1 MLQPIP
7 PTEAIRIAV
16 LHALEVLDTDP
27 DARYDCIVNL
37 AAQIAG
43 VPMANISLVDTD
55 RQWFMAKVGVPVS
68 ETPRNVSFCQHTIM
82 TPSPMV
88 INDALQDERFADSPL
103 VTGPDGIRFYAGVPI
118 TVMGENMGALCV
130 LDHKPNELTDHTMK
144 SLEILASL
152 VSDLIQN
159 DFLKHKVIEDEQ
171 KPAQVATPAP
181 TIEA

>member
-1 MLQPIP
+1 MLEPIP

-43 VPMANISLVDTD
+43 VPMANISLVETD
-55 RQWFMAKVGVPVS
+55 RQWFLARVGVPVS
-68 ETPRNVSFCQHTIM
+68 ETPRNISFCQYTIM
-82 TPSPMV
+82 TPNPMV
-88 INDALQDERFADSPL
+88 VNDALEDERFVNSPL

-130 LDHKPNELTDHTMK
+130 LDHRPNEITEHTMK
-144 SLEILASL
+144 SLIILASL

-159 DFLKHKVIEDEQ
+159 DFLKHK
-171 KPAQVATPAP
+171 AQEERQAKAS
-181 TIEA
+181 